1 MYYFLNIEA
10 ISLGLDKQTTSK
22 TLPCYLI
29 VTYNVHIPE
38 YTPL

>member
-22 TLPCYLI
+22 TWPRYLI
-29 VTYNVHIPE
+29 ITYNVRIPE
-38 YTPL
+38 YTAL